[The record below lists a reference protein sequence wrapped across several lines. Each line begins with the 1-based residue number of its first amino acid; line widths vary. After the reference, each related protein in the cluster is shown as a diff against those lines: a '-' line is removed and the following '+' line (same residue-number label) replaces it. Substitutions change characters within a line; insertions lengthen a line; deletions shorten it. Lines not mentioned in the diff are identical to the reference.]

1 MFLRSPVCL
10 CGLVKKVVTCW
21 ERHLCFVGF
30 SKTHFQQNGF
40 KRGETAKY
48 LKVTRQSWPM
58 LSRRCICLEMFEELH
73 LHASDCLHLSF
84 FMSLFL
90 KPSHFYF
97 SEDVGSSLLHFCNK
111 IIAPC
116 TFFCPSSGEECSL
129 KQLCP
134 FLLERVRSYGKK
146 KDNHQTQRKDN

>member
-1 MFLRSPVCL
+1 MFSRSPVCL

-40 KRGETAKY
+40 KRRETAKY

-58 LSRRCICLEMFEELH
+58 LSRRCICLEMFEERH

-84 FMSLFL
+84 FTSLFL
-90 KPSHFYF
+90 KPSYF
-97 SEDVGSSLLHFCNK
+97 CLSEDVAKSLLHPPLY
-111 IIAPC
+111 I
-116 TFFCPSSGEECSL
+116 FFCPSSGEEFSL
-129 KQLCP
+129 KHLCP
-134 FLLERVRSYGKK
+134 FLLERVRKYGKEK
-146 KDNHQTQRKDN
+146 NKHQTQRKDN